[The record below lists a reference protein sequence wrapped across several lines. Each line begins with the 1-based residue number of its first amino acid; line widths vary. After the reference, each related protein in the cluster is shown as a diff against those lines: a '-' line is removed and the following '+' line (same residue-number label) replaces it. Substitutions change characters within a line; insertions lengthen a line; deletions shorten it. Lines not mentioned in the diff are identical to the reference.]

1 MKKQRQYR
9 SNQGRDPKKNEQ
21 CYKTL
26 ELAVIVFTIAV
37 IFSLIIQQ

>member
-9 SNQGRDPKKNEQ
+9 SNQGRDPKKHEE

-26 ELAVIVFTIAV
+26 ELAAIIFVIATI
-37 IFSLIIQQ
+37 SYLIIQQ

>member
-9 SNQGRDPKKNEQ
+9 SNQGRDPKKHEE

-26 ELAVIVFTIAV
+26 EFAVI
-37 IFSLIIQQ
+37 IFVLAIIVTLIINQ

>member
-9 SNQGRDPKKNEQ
+9 SNQGRDPKKNEE

-26 ELAVIVFTIAV
+26 EFTVIAFTIAIIV
-37 IFSLIIQQ
+37 ILIIQQ

>member
-9 SNQGRDPKKNEQ
+9 SNQGRDPKKHEE

-26 ELAVIVFTIAV
+26 EFAVIAFTIAIIV
-37 IFSLIIQQ
+37 SLIIQQ